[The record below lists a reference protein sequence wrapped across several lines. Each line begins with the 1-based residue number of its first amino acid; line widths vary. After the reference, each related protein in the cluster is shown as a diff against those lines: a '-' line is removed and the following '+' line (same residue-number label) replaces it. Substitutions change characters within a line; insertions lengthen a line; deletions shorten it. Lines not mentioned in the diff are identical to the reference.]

1 MGHAATARIP
11 NALRNLLLTVAF
23 CSGCTEGDV
32 TTQQDPRNLVKVHV
46 NGVDTDIVSVVPS
59 VTLNGRM
66 LKLLNRQRQPIDALS
81 QKEEDGSFL
90 FSLELPTDTSGK
102 LDVQLDGQTEYGY
115 TRATGS
121 AQIVIEPGQI
131 KEETVTLNRDEFC
144 RLGWCQESPL
154 PRQDTITALWAF
166 SADSVWAVGHHGRF
180 QSWDGKRWRNREPNP
195 LSFLSNG
202 EDLLNHQLTGMWAFS
217 PSDVWVSSKSHSTAH
232 HFDGTEWT
240 SYPMS
245 TGVRRLWAS
254 GPNDI
259 WGVSNGGAVQHFT
272 GVKWESVTS
281 PTSNF
286 LWGVAGSGSS
296 DVWIV
301 GEEGDVLTGA
311 GSSLKMLPAK
321 ASTSM
326 HAVYVEGPTGR
337 IWVAGRYGRVE
348 FCERPCTAWISAGP
362 PDVTSDFYDIAGTGP
377 TDIWAAGADGM
388 VWHWNGVAWTEVK
401 TGVTSTLY
409 SIFIRTPNDIWFS
422 GDGGTVLHWNGLSM
436 RTLSGGIPTFNDIWG
451 SAPDNLWAVGVAGSI
466 YHYDG
471 KTWQAVK
478 SGVSGE
484 LTSVWGSS
492 ARDIWAVGSEVILHY
507 DGKSWERPT
516 GNQKPQAIPTD
527 RPVVWGTDQANVYI
541 ALRSGSYIQYDGAA
555 WSGELDSGLGADIR
569 SMDGTS
575 RANVWALAYGG
586 KVARWEVGAQKWT
599 NHSPPFAVSGQP
611 QIRVFAPDDVW
622 VTGMGPSQTYRFD
635 GTTWTRMDQTGLL
648 YGAIWGSS
656 SQDVWLGGSFQT
668 LSHVE
673 FDGTTANFR
682 NLENGTLATNL
693 GTGDQAQNRIR
704 RFFGPDK
711 FHVWA
716 VGDGGLIMRLQN

>member
-11 NALRNLLLTVAF
+11 NALRNLLLTVAL

-46 NGVDTDIVSVVPS
+46 NGVDTDILSIIPS
-59 VTLNGRM
+59 VTLNDRM
-66 LKLLNRQRQPIDALS
+66 LKILNHQRQPIDTLF
-81 QKEEDGSFL
+81 QKEADGSFL

-115 TRATGS
+115 TRATGT
-121 AQIVIEPGQI
+121 AQIVIDPGEI
-131 KEETVTLNRDEFC
+131 KEETVTLNRNEFC

-166 SADSVWAVGHHGRF
+166 SEDSVWAMGHHGRF
-180 QSWDGKRWRNREPNP
+180 QSWDGKRWRNQEPNP

-202 EDLLNHQLTGMWAFS
+202 EDLLSHQLTGIWAFS
-217 PSDVWVSSKSHSTAH
+217 PSDVWVSSRSHATVH
-232 HFDGTEWT
+232 HFDGMEWM
-240 SYPMS
+240 SYPLS
-245 TGVRRLWAS
+245 AGVRRLWAS

-259 WGVSNGGAVQHFT
+259 WGVGNGGVVQRFT
-272 GVKWESVTS
+272 GVKWESVPST
-281 PTSNF
+281 TSNF

-296 DVWIV
+296 DVWMV
-301 GEEGDVLTGA
+301 GEGGDVLTWD

-326 HAVYVEGPTGR
+326 HAVYVERPTGR
-337 IWVAGRYGRVE
+337 IWVAGRDGRVE
-348 FCERPCTAWISAGP
+348 YCERPCTAWISAGP
-362 PDVTSDFYDIAGTGP
+362 PDVTSYFYDIAGTGP

-388 VWHWNGVAWTEVK
+388 VWHWNGVAWAEVK

-409 SIFIRTPNDIWFS
+409 AIFIRTPNDIWFS

-436 RTLSGGIPTFNDIWG
+436 RTLSGGIPTLNDIWG
-451 SAPDNLWAVGVAGSI
+451 SAPDNLWAVGIAGSI

-478 SGVSGE
+478 SGVSNE

-492 ARDIWAVGSEVILHY
+492 ASDIWAVGSEVILHY
-507 DGKSWERPT
+507 DGKAWERPT
-516 GNQKPQAIPTD
+516 GKQKPQAIPTD
-527 RPVVWGTDQANVYI
+527 IPVVWGTDQSNVYI
-541 ALRSGSYIQYDGAA
+541 SLRTGNYIRYDGTT
-555 WSGELDSGLGADIR
+555 WSGDLDSGLGADIR
-569 SMDGTS
+569 SLDGTS
-575 RANVWALAYGG
+575 RANVRALAYGG
-586 KVARWEVGAQKWT
+586 KVARWDVDAQTWV
-599 NHSPPFAVSGQP
+599 NHSLPFAVSWHQ

-622 VTGMGPSQTYRFD
+622 VTGTGSAQTYRFD
-635 GTTWTRMDQTGLL
+635 GTTWTRMDQSGLQ

-656 SQDVWLGGSFQT
+656 SQDIWLGGFGQT
-668 LSHVE
+668 LGHVE
-673 FDGTTANFR
+673 FDGTTWTLGV
-682 NLENGTLATNL
+682 LENGTLASNL
-693 GTGDQAQNRIR
+693 GTGDQALNRIR
-704 RFFGPDK
+704 RFFGFDK